1 MACNMPVEGRHSKLL
16 MAKPPVSVVS
26 DAAVET
32 PTPNVSIVLDDSN
45 SEKFKDCQVGDEKWV
60 LVRVDEKT
68 DMAIEGTVLDV
79 EYDEEAE
86 EEPSPMKGGM
96 GMKGD
101 MPKAIKMVAKGGY

>member
-1 MACNMPVEGRHSKLL
+1 MNHIANLPDLADVTSN

-45 SEKFKDCQVGDEKWV
+45 AEMFERCDVGEEKWV

-68 DMAIEGTVLDV
+68 DMAIEGTVLEV
-79 EYDEEAE
+79 EYEEEAE
-86 EEPSPMKGGM
+86 PAEAT
-96 GMKGD
+96 
-101 MPKAIKMVAKGGY
+101 PKAIKMVAKGGY